1 MRLVFDKN
9 LARVHNRFKYDS
21 SFRSIL
27 ASVTELG
34 FDTYVEEL
42 SGVLVSVGDTDGAA
56 MDSDVAANHEVL
68 GHEGGLAVALEDHL
82 SLEEGTLGDASVGLL
97 GLDDHDRLVFEEVVN
112 EDGMNSEIFKS
123 AFDNAL
129 FEVTVKAE
137 DLYYN

>member
-82 SLEEGTLGDASVGLL
+82 SLE
-97 GLDDHDRLVFEEVVN
+97 
-112 EDGMNSEIFKS
+112 
-123 AFDNAL
+123 
-129 FEVTVKAE
+129 
-137 DLYYN
+137 